1 MVSWGFGTFVAC
13 YEGKVRNTKKLR
25 RWLMHII
32 LGIEIIEPKH
42 LRDEFKEIIKA
53 STAWAHNK

>member
-1 MVSWGFGTFVAC
+1 
-13 YEGKVRNTKKLR
+13 
-25 RWLMHII
+25 MHII

-53 STAWAHNK
+53 NTAWAHNK